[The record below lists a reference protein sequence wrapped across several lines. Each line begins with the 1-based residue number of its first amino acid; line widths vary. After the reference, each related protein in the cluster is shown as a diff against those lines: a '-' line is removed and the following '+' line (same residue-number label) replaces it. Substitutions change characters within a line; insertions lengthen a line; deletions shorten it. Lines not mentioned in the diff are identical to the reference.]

1 MGILILA
8 FVLIE
13 LIFNAGLSFLRVTEG
28 ISRSEELCIAGFAYS
43 ERGCI
48 ADMSND
54 PQIRPWHVLSFPH
67 ARIPVLPDG
76 GVPYAGKIRLH
87 LNS

>member
-1 MGILILA
+1 MLA

-13 LIFNAGLSFLRVTEG
+13 LIFNTGLSFLHVTER

-54 PQIRPWHVLSFPH
+54 PQIRLWHVLSFPH
-67 ARIPVLPDG
+67 ARSRVLPDAVCLVRKKFG
-76 GVPYAGKIRLH
+76 CI
-87 LNS
+87 